1 MYRLVFFFTLLAAL
15 LVAPLAQA
23 GQDQFYST
31 YALARHSGI
40 RHEVALKIALSR
52 AAASEA
58 VSSLSPAD
66 RFAQG
71 LREGNLMKAS
81 SGLPESSRE
90 AIGALVAIRD
100 RLPLEA
106 LDCSLDSAGEEPN
119 CLASAPVL
127 ANAFPKNADP
137 RALTLTL
144 APTEANEKLIGA
156 SFSDVEKEA
165 FSQSLFTIA
174 AAPAAPAPF
183 FGSHDAWTAQELLG
197 ENDATGARSFFEAM
211 YEANP

>member
-1 MYRLVFFFTLLAAL
+1 MYRLVLLFSL
-15 LVAPLAQA
+15 FLAPLAHA
-23 GQDQFYST
+23 GDAQFYST

-58 VSSLSPAD
+58 LSPISQAD

-81 SGLPESSRE
+81 SGLPVTPRE
-90 AIGALVAIRD
+90 AIGALVAIRS

-106 LDCSLDSAGEEPN
+106 LDCSLDSAGAEPN
-119 CLASAPVL
+119 CLSSAPVL
-127 ANAFPKNADP
+127 ANSFPKNVDP
-137 RALTLTL
+137 RTLILTL
-144 APTEANEKLIGA
+144 APTEANEQLIGA
-156 SFSDVEKEA
+156 TFSETEKEA
-165 FSQSLFTIA
+165 FSKSLLSITTVPSS
-174 AAPAAPAPF
+174 PALF

-197 ENDATGARSFFEAM
+197 ERDASGARSFFEAM
-211 YEANP
+211 YEEQP